1 LKGGDRMTLKEEF
14 EKLLCDY
21 KGQLDNSNE
30 NSHKITRKFSRK
42 VSRFIIQ
49 NIENLNVHDLEQ
61 LNDYPELRRKI
72 SGKALMVFKVTQII
86 HLSGGEM

>member
-1 LKGGDRMTLKEEF
+1 MTLKEEL

-21 KGQLDNSNE
+21 KGQLDISNE
-30 NSHKITRKFSRK
+30 NSHKITRTFSRK
-42 VSRFIIQ
+42 VSKFIIQ

>member
-1 LKGGDRMTLKEEF
+1 MTLKEEL

-21 KGQLDNSNE
+21 KGQLDISNK

-42 VSRFIIQ
+42 ISRFIIQ
-49 NIENLNVHDLEQ
+49 NIENLDVLDLEQ

-72 SGKALMVFKVTQII
+72 SGKALMAFNVVLDHEQK
-86 HLSGGEM
+86 

>member
-1 LKGGDRMTLKEEF
+1 MTLKEEL

-21 KGQLDNSNE
+21 KGQLDISNE

-49 NIENLNVHDLEQ
+49 NVENLNVHDLEQ

-72 SGKALMVFKVTQII
+72 SGKALMVFKVA
-86 HLSGGEM
+86 LSHEQKKSN